1 MALRNYELMMVLS
14 PSMDDD
20 ATEEALNRVNQYV
33 DNNGGTIEGQEKWG
47 NVRKLAFPINNNTE
61 GNYIL
66 TNLKLE
72 PSSVEDLDTSL
83 RVSENVLRHLLIK
96 VDKFYEI
103 AGSDNEPTSEVNA
116 EPAVTENPE
125 VNAEPAVTEN
135 PEVNAEPAVTE
146 NPEVNAEPAVTENPE
161 ANTDEPGPEE
171 ILSEDVEEDQ
181 VSEEVNEVESETEGD
196 NKTEEADPDGSTL
209 KQP

>member
-146 NPEVNAEPAVTENPE
+146 NPE

>member
-135 PEVNAEPAVTE
+135 PE
-146 NPEVNAEPAVTENPE
+146 